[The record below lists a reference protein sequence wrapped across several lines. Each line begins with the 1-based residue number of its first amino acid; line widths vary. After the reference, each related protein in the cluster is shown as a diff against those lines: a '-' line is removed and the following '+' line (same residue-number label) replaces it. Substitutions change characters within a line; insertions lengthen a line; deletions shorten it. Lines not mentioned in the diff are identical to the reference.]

1 MKNFYEILELSPD
14 CSLEDI
20 KNSYRQLC
28 KIYHPDRNPDNKD
41 KFIEIKK
48 AYDILSDEDLRK
60 EYDLFR

>member
-1 MKNFYEILELSPD
+1 MQTFYEILGLSSN

-28 KIYHPDRNPDNKD
+28 KIYHPDRNPDDKD

-48 AYDILSDEDLRK
+48 AYETLVDE
-60 EYDLFR
+60 